1 MNLRATGF
9 LLWPGNDGL
18 RPYERR
24 RDARKHGRMMRPPTA
39 LERQQRVLNEWRK
52 LPASAAV
59 DLMGVAPGFYWS
71 MARWAAHLDAEATV
85 SEALQRAGR

>member
-24 RDARKHGRMMRPPTA
+24 RDARRYERMMRPPTA
-39 LERQQRVLNEWRK
+39 LERQQRVLDAWRE
-52 LPASAAV
+52 LHGSAAV
-59 DLMGVAPGFYWS
+59 DLMTAAPALYWA
-71 MARWAAHLDAEATV
+71 MARWAAHLDAEMTV
-85 SEALQRAGR
+85 DEALKRTR